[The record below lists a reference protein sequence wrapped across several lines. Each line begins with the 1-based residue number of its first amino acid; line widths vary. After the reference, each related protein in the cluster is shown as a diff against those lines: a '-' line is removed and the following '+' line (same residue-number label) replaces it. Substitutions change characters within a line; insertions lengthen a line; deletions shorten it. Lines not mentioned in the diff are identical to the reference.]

1 MLTLK
6 CLKFVLEWMILN
18 LKTWL
23 CDRFVAIIFS
33 IFFRTRNCRLKL
45 QPKYIRKELCVF
57 FLFPMSINFDFFS
70 VAIEPWI
77 MFRFSGG
84 SDIMKCRIICTLQSF
99 FHWLQKKV
107 EKRQQPASRSTNYYK
122 RFSFY
127 FLHFG
132 FNKVRGPFWKGGQ
145 IEGSKIELFE
155 FALSLS
161 KRCSL
166 NGFTYNRLTVELS
179 LKLSSFYA
187 KEHHLYQ
194 FIRKTLTRT
203 VKARRNILVYDMKR
217 FGWGA

>member
-1 MLTLK
+1 
-6 CLKFVLEWMILN
+6 MILN

-99 FHWLQKKV
+99 FHWLQKKD
-107 EKRQQPASRSTNYYK
+107 EKGSSRPAGLPTITNVFL
-122 RFSFY
+122 FSF
-127 FLHFG
+127 FISVSTKNEVLFG
-132 FNKVRGPFWKGGQ
+132 KGVKSKGPRL
-145 IEGSKIELFE
+145 S
-155 FALSLS
+155 SLS
-161 KRCSL
+161 SHSPSQKDVRLIIIFILCQMTSSL
-166 NGFTYNRLTVELS
+166 SVPKKNLDTDEYVT
-179 LKLSSFYA
+179 
-187 KEHHLYQ
+187 
-194 FIRKTLTRT
+194 
-203 VKARRNILVYDMKR
+203 ARRNVLVYDLKCY
-217 FGWGA
+217 GWEFKLAIYFWSDILHFSFANTGQQQKN

>member
-1 MLTLK
+1 
-6 CLKFVLEWMILN
+6 MILS

-99 FHWLQKKV
+99 FHWLQKKRR
-107 EKRQQPASRSTNYYK
+107 KKAAAGQQVYQLLQTFFFLVSSFLFQQSTRS
-122 RFSFY
+122 
-127 FLHFG
+127 FLE
-132 FNKVRGPFWKGGQ
+132 RGSNRRVQDK
-145 IEGSKIELFE
+145 LFE

-166 NGFTYNRLTVELS
+166 NGFTYNRL
-179 LKLSSFYA
+179 FF
-187 KEHHLYQ
+187 
-194 FIRKTLTRT
+194 FIANTLECW
-203 VKARRNILVYDMKR
+203 M
-217 FGWGA
+217 

>member
-1 MLTLK
+1 
-6 CLKFVLEWMILN
+6 MILS

-99 FHWLQKKV
+99 FHWLQKKD

-122 RFSFY
+122 RFF
-127 FLHFG
+127 FL
-132 FNKVRGPFWKGGQ
+132 V
-145 IEGSKIELFE
+145 
-155 FALSLS
+155 
-161 KRCSL
+161 
-166 NGFTYNRLTVELS
+166 
-179 LKLSSFYA
+179 SSF
-187 KEHHLYQ
+187 LFQ
-194 FIRKTLTRT
+194 QKTRSSLERGSNRRVQDWALWVRT
-203 VKARRNILVYDMKR
+203 LPLKKMFA
-217 FGWGA
+217 